1 MFTEDNSGFVF
12 FPYGNR
18 MNINAE
24 QKTLVYLVAF
34 DFKQDSALSNI
45 NLLLPGDFVSDDVID
60 RTLSEDVQRN
70 NKLQNEYDN
79 FYFPNLQSKEDLN
92 RLTSIPFVSSICIGW
107 SNDSYEFQDG
117 YSWKAT
123 YRDLTEEGKKL
134 YYSMKKLHNNKEVR
148 ILTFNNI

>member
-18 MNINAE
+18 MNINVG
-24 QKTLVYLVAF
+24 QKTLIYLVAL
-34 DFKQDSALSNI
+34 DFKQSLLSNV
-45 NLLLPGDFVSDDVID
+45 NLILPGDFVSDDIID
-60 RTLSEDVQRN
+60 RTISDDIKRN

-79 FYFPNLQSKEDLN
+79 FYFPNLQSKEELL
-92 RLTSIPFVSSICIGW
+92 RLISISFISSICIGW

-117 YSWKAT
+117 IPWKAT
-123 YRDLTEEGKKL
+123 YRDLTEEGKRL